1 MRLGVFVGL
10 ALAVAIGLGVA
21 VSPFASPQPDGLER
35 VAEDHRFAGAG
46 TSHAAPASDYAFP
59 GVTDEKAATAAAGL
73 AGTLLVFALGAGV
86 ARVLRRRPQRPRV
99 SAQLRPGFPLN

>member
-10 ALAVAIGLGVA
+10 ALAVAIGLGAA

-35 VAEDHRFAGAG
+35 VAEDHGFTGAG
-46 TSHAAPASDYAFP
+46 TSHAAPVADYAFP

-73 AGTLLVFALGAGV
+73 AGTLLVFALGAGLAV
-86 ARVLRRRPQRPRV
+86 TLRRRSGHP
-99 SAQLRPGFPLN
+99 A